1 MVVYCILLF
10 YLLTCNPSIWLVIV
24 LLHFSS
30 QLFPSYCIFHLWLQ
44 LETEKSNRD
53 KQIET
58 LNGDIAKLDE
68 DMEKLGKEKKAVEDN
83 LQETIEQLQSAED
96 KGNKLAKEKAKVEG
110 VLKDVRHFLRDL
122 Y

>member
-1 MVVYCILLF
+1 MIIHYSR
-10 YLLTCNPSIWLVIV
+10 YLLKVCTCYS
-24 LLHFSS
+24 
-30 QLFPSYCIFHLWLQ
+30 IFHLWLQ